1 MFRILMFG
9 LLQQLLAYGLRGS
22 SQTSLV
28 VTLNSNLF
36 KFEEQ
41 AFMPD
46 FMKRFRDV
54 NKDSTKFLAIFKCF
68 LDLVNKKHKL
78 VNSNN
83 NNL

>member
-46 FMKRFRDV
+46 FIKRFRDV

-68 LDLVNKKHKL
+68 LDLVNKKTQAG
-78 VNSNN
+78 
-83 NNL
+83 